1 MKYQILNTC
10 KQKLRF
16 SIVYEICKEHAKY
29 YSQNNDNYGKN
40 EEEIYQKIWFFLIN
54 KESVSQRKWN
64 FI

>member
-1 MKYQILNTC
+1 MSHLIDKLTIKMKYQILNTC

-40 EEEIYQKIWFFLIN
+40 EEEIYQKI
-54 KESVSQRKWN
+54 
-64 FI
+64 